1 METVNIK
8 KIDDDSYSLPRSNF
22 GNVRDLSP
30 GYPEETVDIILLN
43 PKVSNS
49 GIHGL

>member
-8 KIDDDSYSLPRSNF
+8 KIDADSYPLTRSNF

-30 GYPEETVDIILLN
+30 GYPEETLDMTLLN
-43 PKVSNS
+43 PKVRNS
-49 GIHGL
+49 GVHRL